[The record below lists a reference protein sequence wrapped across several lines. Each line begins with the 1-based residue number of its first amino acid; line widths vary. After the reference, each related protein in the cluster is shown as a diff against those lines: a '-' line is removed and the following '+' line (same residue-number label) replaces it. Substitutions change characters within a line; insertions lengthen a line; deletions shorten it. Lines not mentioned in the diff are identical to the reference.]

1 MEPLRGG
8 LLAKEIPAAKEIL
21 AKAAVQ
27 RTPAG
32 WGLRW
37 VWNHPEVTVVLSGM
51 SAMEQVVENVACAE
65 QGKAGSLSKEDLA
78 VIADVKKTLTDRV
91 KISCTGCRY
100 CTPCENGVAIPE
112 CFEFY
117 NQAHIYDAKEHAGG
131 IYGWALGGI
140 FGGIPGYASCCTEC
154 GACEEKCPQGL
165 PIRKHLKEVAEFF
178 GK

>member
-1 MEPLRGG
+1 VE
-8 LLAKEIPAAKEIL
+8 
-21 AKAAVQ
+21 
-27 RTPAG
+27 

-37 VWNHPEVTVVLSGM
+37 VWNHPEVTVALSGM
-51 SAMEQVVENVACAE
+51 SAMEQVVENIACAE
-65 QGKAGSLSKEDLA
+65 QGKAGSLSKDDLA
-78 VIADVKKTLTDRV
+78 VIANVKKTLAERV
-91 KISCTGCRY
+91 KIPCTGCRY
-100 CTPCENGVAIPE
+100 CTPCENGVGIPE

-131 IYGWALGGI
+131 IYGWALSGI
-140 FGGIPGYASCCTEC
+140 FGGIPAYASCCTEC